1 MNNYITTESEF
12 DEIRR
17 KNFFFYS
24 FIALF
29 VWMCFH
35 FTLVFFFLLEL
46 RSPLFVWIFLGLW
59 NLVAFF
65 ADSPV
70 WVLQKYFD
78 PKKIFIFWASL
89 MFFVS
94 LIFLFFVYETYSL
107 SLTNVVKN
115 TDFSLA
121 ALQNIMGSFLN
132 IILLLVAVLFYW
144 IIKELNDVTSLS
156 YIMNN
161 ADPSE
166 YADLLSKNNIF
177 AGLWAM
183 TGLIISGIILSFNI
197 LAAVVILVILI
208 VFFIFFIV
216 KYFDSSENHI
226 EFRDIQK
233 LKYITKESVINSIN
247 EAKTSFNEYS
257 AKMLNKDE
265 ILQKAKEV
273 KVLFLKPIEMKNSV
287 DWNDVYLTAK
297 LDIHHFFEIIFQ
309 APYNYR
315 LLVMWAILTL
325 FWFWDTFV
333 TSFLIDFLEQI
344 ISINSE
350 TLKDLYLQNIM
361 TAYVF
366 IALLAI
372 PAYWAQLPL
381 INLWNKIWVM
391 KVILAWVLISG
402 ISVFLFGFFNTLWIV
417 LILGLLNSIWYAA
430 AMPTAQWEF
439 STEYNN
445 TYAQKMNLSKIDS
458 NARAA
463 PLKML
468 LNLANVLGLFVW
480 WMLVAIFGYSFTFL
494 IFGAI
499 LIAIFIA
506 SIVKGKEWKL

>member
-1 MNNYITTESEF
+1 MQNYITTESEF
-12 DEIRR
+12 DEIKR

-46 RSPLFVWIFLGLW
+46 RSPLLVWIFLWLW

-65 ADSPV
+65 VDSPV
-70 WVLQKYFD
+70 WVLQKYFE
-78 PKKIFIFWASL
+78 PKKIFIFGASL
-89 MFFVS
+89 MFLVS
-94 LIFLFFVYETYSL
+94 LIFLFFVYETYAL
-107 SLTNVVKN
+107 SMTDVVKN
-115 TDFSLA
+115 MDFSLA
-121 ALQNIMGSFLN
+121 ALQNIMWSFLN
-132 IILLLVAVLFYW
+132 IILLLFSVLLYW

-166 YADLLSKNNIF
+166 YSELLSKSNIF
-177 AGLWAM
+177 AWLWGLAW
-183 TGLIISGIILSFNI
+183 LISSWIILSFSTLI
-197 LAAVVILVILI
+197 AVIILVILI
-208 VFFIFFIV
+208 AFFIFFIL
-216 KYFDSSENHI
+216 KYFDNSEDHI
-226 EFRDIQK
+226 EFKDIQK
-233 LKYITKESVINSIN
+233 LKYITKESVIS
-247 EAKTSFNEYS
+247 SLNEYRENITS
-257 AKMLNKDE
+257 YTTNMLNKNE
-265 ILQKAKEV
+265 ILQKAREA

-287 DWNDVYLTAK
+287 DWNEVYNTTRE
-297 LDIHHFFEIIFQ
+297 DIKNFFEIIFK

-315 LLVMWAILTL
+315 LLVMWSVLTL
-325 FWFWDTFV
+325 FGFWDTFV

-350 TLKDLYLQNIM
+350 ALKDLYLQNIL

-372 PAYWAQLPL
+372 PAYWAQGPL
-381 INLWNKIWVM
+381 IKLSGKIWVM
-391 KVILAWVLISG
+391 KVILPWILISW
-402 ISVFLFGFFNTLWIV
+402 ISVFLFWFFNTLGII
-417 LILGLLNSIWYAA
+417 LILWLLNSVWYAA
-430 AMPTAQWEF
+430 SMPTAQWEF

-458 NARAA
+458 NAAAA

-480 WMLVAIFGYSFTFL
+480 WMLVAIFGYSFTFI
-494 IFGAI
+494 IFWAI
-499 LIAIFIA
+499 LIGIFVI
-506 SIVKGKEWKL
+506 SFVKGKEWKL